1 MFDKKLTAAICMGIV
16 SARTA
21 AKAIYKACGEKDLG
35 CLVGS
40 TLIGTLVGG
49 TVANTAIKIM
59 TTVEKDITE
68 NDESTTT
75 EEPEPTEEVA
85 EES

>member
-1 MFDKKLTAAICMGIV
+1 MFSKKLTAAICMGIV
-16 SARTA
+16 SAGTA

-35 CLVGS
+35 CLIGS

-49 TVANTAIKIM
+49 TVANTALGVM
-59 TTVEKDITE
+59 STVEKNITE
-68 NDESTTT
+68 TDEDTTAEET
-75 EEPEPTEEVA
+75 EHTEEVA

>member
-1 MFDKKLTAAICMGIV
+1 MFSKKLTAAICMGIV
-16 SARTA
+16 SAGTA

-35 CLVGS
+35 CLIGS

-49 TVANTAIKIM
+49 TVANTALGVM
-59 TTVEKDITE
+59 STVEKNITE
-68 NDESTTT
+68 TDDDTTA
-75 EEPEPTEEVA
+75 EETEPTEEVA

>member
-1 MFDKKLTAAICMGIV
+1 MFSKKLTAAICMGIV
-16 SARTA
+16 SAGTA

-40 TLIGTLVGG
+40 TLIGALVGG
-49 TVANTAIKIM
+49 TVANTALGVM
-59 TTVEKDITE
+59 TTVENNIKDSDE
-68 NDESTTT
+68 NTAT